1 MCWRWYASYSGKVG
15 ECGWFF
21 SVLFFEMKKVLCKQ
35 MFILTAVGLHRCWCV
50 VLVNFFC
57 CIFSCFYA
65 HFIDSVNMTTVDGH
79 IALTPHHPTIL
90 IGSSVI
96 NSYLLLFVRY
106 VKKWLFQPND
116 IKSVSISKIFQKKL
130 QVNSNRSHYILY
142 ITP

>member
-35 MFILTAVGLHRCWCV
+35 IGIYTVYTAVGALC
-50 VLVNFFC
+50 LLIFF

-79 IALTPHHPTIL
+79 IALTPHYPTIL